1 MEQRIS
7 VITLGVADLSRARTF
22 YERLG
27 WRGQEVEE
35 TVFFQAGGMAVILWA
50 RHKLA
55 GDAGIKGKAG
65 GFRGLALAHNVR
77 SRAEVDGVLAEA
89 ASAGAEITQAA
100 RETFYGGYAKLF
112 TDPDGHAW
120 EIAWNPGFLPGPDG
134 SITVPDFG
142 AS

>member
-1 MEQRIS
+1 
-7 VITLGVADLSRARTF
+7 
-22 YERLG
+22 
-27 WRGQEVEE
+27 
-35 TVFFQAGGMAVILWA
+35 VILWA

-55 GDAGIKGKAG
+55 GDASIEDRDAG
-65 GFRGLALAHNVR
+65 GFGGLALAHNVR

-89 ASAGAEITQAA
+89 ASAGGEITQAA
-100 RETFYGGYAKLF
+100 RETFYGGYAGYF